1 MVVAGAH
8 HEVDLVAGRAGRVGV
23 GGGHLDRH
31 ALVGVAVDDEDRD
44 AGGQPLDRRGVGVG
58 VRDLVGV
65 AAQEARR
72 GTLAEVEA
80 VGLAEVE
87 DAGLGDDAGEPHPRL
102 GARGGPERELAT
114 RGVADGHDPVAVDGR
129 VDLGQIIDPGGDVLS
144 RHRPA
149 SAADLADA
157 AELDVPRRDAPAHEV
172 AGEIVGEL
180 ERVLLT
186 PEAAVHEDR
195 DRERAVAVGH
205 EQIAELVEMGS
216 VAVAHTMPRSMAQA
230 PKTWILTGS
239 PENFA
244 ATRER
249 GFRLI
254 GMKERRRNQAL
265 AMAPGDRIVFYLTQ
279 VGRFAGSA
287 LITGELFEDR
297 TPVWPGKPGNPDS
310 YPWRFP
316 TEPEVVLDDGDQV
329 PAESLK
335 DELEHVRKWPP
346 EHWRLAFQ
354 GQLRT
359 VSDADAELLLD
370 RLRAAAGVPA

>member
-1 MVVAGAH
+1 VVVARTQD
-8 HEVDLVAGRAGRVGV
+8 EVDLVAGRPGRVGV
-23 GGGHLDRH
+23 RGGHLDRD
-31 ALVGVAVDDEDRD
+31 ALVGLAVDDEDRH
-44 AGGQPLDRRGVGVG
+44 AGGHALDRRGVGIGVG
-58 VRDLVGV
+58 DLVGV
-65 AAQEARR
+65 AAHEPRR
-72 GTLAEVEA
+72 RALAELEA
-80 VGLAEVE
+80 VGLPQVE
-87 DAGLGDDAGEPHPRL
+87 DAGLGDDPREPHARL
-102 GARGGPERELAT
+102 GARRGPQRELPA
-114 RGVADGHDPVAVDGR
+114 RGVPDGHDAVAVDRGVER
-129 VDLGQIIDPGGDVLS
+129 GQVVDAGGDVLG

-149 SAADLADA
+149 AAADLPDA
-157 AELDVPRRDAPAHEV
+157 AELDVPRRDAPADEV

-186 PEAAVHEDR
+186 PEAAVHEDG

-216 VAVAHTMPRSMAQA
+216 VPVAHTMPRSMAQA

-287 LITGELFEDR
+287 LIAGELFEDR

-316 TEPEVVLDDGDQV
+316 TEPEVVLDDADHV
-329 PAESLK
+329 PAETLK
-335 DELEHVRKWPP
+335 DELEHVRKWPA